1 MKKPLNKATAVIS
14 GATHG
19 LGAATAK
26 HLGSLGAD
34 IVLLARGQEELD
46 KTAALLKNNGIRSL
60 AISCDASDSTQVQQ
74 AVATIIKEMGAIDIL
89 INNVGVPAPTSF
101 QETSIEDWDHILG
114 VNLSSAFYLTR
125 LLWDSLASGQGAYV
139 VNVAGTAGLRG
150 GGSPSYAA
158 TKFGLTGLTRST
170 ANAGKDHNVR
180 ATVLYPGSMDTGWRG
195 APIGVKPPS
204 ETMDPDEVARY
215 IGYLVTTPAEFV
227 INEAVLN
234 PLAHPFM

>member
-1 MKKPLNKATAVIS
+1 MEKPLNGRVAVVS

-19 LGAATAK
+19 LGESVAR

-34 IVLLARGQEELD
+34 VVILARGQEALD
-46 KTAALLKNNGIRSL
+46 STAANLESAGVRALS
-60 AISCDASDSTQVQQ
+60 ISCDASDSAQVQQ
-74 AVATIIKEMGAIDIL
+74 AADKILEEISGVDIL
-89 INNVGVPAPTSF
+89 VNNVGVPAPTSF
-101 QETSIEDWDHILG
+101 QETAVSDWDYIIG

-125 LLWDSLASGQGAYV
+125 ALWDSLAGGQGAYV
-139 VNVAGTAGLRG
+139 VNIAGTAGLRG

-158 TKFGLTGLTRST
+158 TKFGLTGLTRAIAS
-170 ANAGKDHNVR
+170 AGKDHNVR

-195 APIGVKPPS
+195 APIGVRPPS

-234 PLAHPFM
+234 PLADPFM

>member
-1 MKKPLNKATAVIS
+1 MQKSLNASIAVIS

-19 LGAATAK
+19 LGEATAK

-34 IVLLARGQEELD
+34 IVLLARGQEDLD
-46 KTAALLKNNGIRSL
+46 KTAALLKNNGVRTL
-60 AISCDASDSTQVQQ
+60 AISCDASDSMQVQQ
-74 AVATIIKEMGAIDIL
+74 AVTKILEEMGDINIL
-89 INNVGVPAPTSF
+89 VNNVGVPAPISF

-125 LLWDSLASGQGAYV
+125 SLWGSLAKGQGAYV
-139 VNVAGTAGLRG
+139 VNIAGTAGLRG

-158 TKFGLTGLTRST
+158 TKFGLTGLTRAIAS
-170 ANAGKDHNVR
+170 AGKDHNVR

-195 APIGVKPPS
+195 APIGVKPQS

>member
-1 MKKPLNKATAVIS
+1 MDTSLNGRVAVIS

-19 LGAATAK
+19 LGEAVAR

-34 IVLLARGQEELD
+34 VVLLARRQAELD
-46 KTAALLKNNGIRSL
+46 KTAARFESKGIRSL
-60 AISCDASDSTQVQQ
+60 TISCDASDSTQIQQ
-74 AVATIIKEMGAIDIL
+74 AAETILRRMGDVDIL

-101 QETSIEDWDHILG
+101 QETAIEDWDHIIG

-125 LLWDSLASGQGAYV
+125 SLWDSLARGQGTYV
-139 VNVAGTAGLRG
+139 INISGTAGLRG

-158 TKFGLTGLTRST
+158 TKFGLTGLTRALAS
-170 ANAGKDHNVR
+170 AGKEHNVR

-195 APIGVKPPS
+195 APIGVKLPN
-204 ETMDPDEVARY
+204 ETMNPDEVARY
-215 IGYLVTTPAEFV
+215 IGYLVMTPAEFV

-234 PLAHPFM
+234 PLADPFM

>member
-1 MKKPLNKATAVIS
+1 MEEPLNGRIAVIS

-19 LGAATAK
+19 LGESVAR

-34 IVLLARGQEELD
+34 VVILARGQEALD
-46 KTAALLKNNGIRSL
+46 STAANLENAGVRVLS
-60 AISCDASDSTQVQQ
+60 ISCDAADSAQVQQ
-74 AVATIIKEMGAIDIL
+74 AAARILEEMGDVDIL
-89 INNVGVPAPTSF
+89 VNNVGVPAPITF
-101 QETSIEDWDHILG
+101 QKTNIEDWDHIIG

-125 LLWDSLASGQGAYV
+125 SLWDSLARGQGAYV
-139 VNVAGTAGLRG
+139 VNIAGTAGLRG
-150 GGSPSYAA
+150 GSSPSYAA
-158 TKFGLTGLTRST
+158 TKFGMTGLTR
-170 ANAGKDHNVR
+170 AMAGAGKDRNVR

-234 PLAHPFM
+234 PLVDPFM